1 VLARTTSAQPRST
14 QGEAA
19 ALRSIQAYA
28 EIGTEVGMDT
38 WNATQAEL
46 ARIRGKK

>member
-1 VLARTTSAQPRST
+1 MLARTTSAQPRST

-28 EIGTEVGMDT
+28 EVGMDT